1 MREEVAQ
8 SEGFEFV
15 VHLAVA
21 GAGGELVLEPRAER
35 GFEGLAGG
43 RGAFGEV
50 AKGAGK
56 VLRENDAAIRD
67 GDGVLEDVAE
77 FADVAGPGVALEQ
90 FRGGGGKLC
99 VAVGREHGKEGG
111 GKRGH
116 IGGAFVEGG
125 QGDFEDVQAVVE
137 ILPETSGADFVAEVF
152 VGRGDEPEIDAQIL
166 ASADAGE
173 GALLD
178 EAQKF
183 RLNRG

>member
-90 FRGGGGKLC
+90 FRGGAG
-99 VAVGREHGKEGG
+99 A
-111 GKRGH
+111 
-116 IGGAFVEGG
+116 GGAALRSWRSVSC
-125 QGDFEDVQAVVE
+125 
-137 ILPETSGADFVAEVF
+137 TSCKSSGFT
-152 VGRGDEPEIDAQIL
+152 R
-166 ASADAGE
+166 
-173 GALLD
+173 
-178 EAQKF
+178 
-183 RLNRG
+183 